1 MRLNRGKED
10 SIIIAK
16 KNIRRGNCS
25 HYKGKLTVLGLGPGD
40 ISLLNPKAN
49 RALKVSD
56 LIVCYKAYSQFLV
69 PFFSDKEIV
78 TFGMTQEA
86 KRARYSIDQA
96 KKGRKVCL
104 VSSGDP
110 GVYGMAGVV
119 YEFLRKKEQKDL
131 SIEIIPGISAFS
143 SAASLLGAPLMNDF
157 AVISLSDRLTDLK
170 IIEKKVEFAAKG
182 DFVIVLYN
190 PKSKKRV
197 IPLKRAWE
205 ILMRHKL
212 SQTPV
217 GIVRNAYRNSESIE
231 ISELKNMMCSKNIDM
246 FTTIIVGNSLT
257 YVKGKYMIT
266 SRGYDLESESKL

>member
-1 MRLNRGKED
+1 M
-10 SIIIAK
+10 
-16 KNIRRGNCS
+16 
-25 HYKGKLTVLGLGPGD
+25 
-40 ISLLNPKAN
+40 KA
-49 RALKVSD
+49 AD

-69 PFFSDKEIV
+69 PFFSDKKIV
-78 TFGMTQEA
+78 TFGMTQEV

-96 KKGRKVCL
+96 KMGRKVCL

-119 YEFLRKKEQKDL
+119 YEFLREEEQKDL

-190 PKSKKRV
+190 PKSKTRRT
-197 IPLKRAWE
+197 PFKRAWE
-205 ILMRHKL
+205 ILIKYK
-212 SQTPV
+212 SPQTPV
-217 GIVRNAYRNSESIE
+217 GIVRNAYRKGQKVE
-231 ISELKNMMCSKNIDM
+231 ITNIQNMVLSLNVDM
-246 FTTIIVGNSLT
+246 FTTIIVGNSQTNLSAA
-257 YVKGKYMIT
+257 KMIT
-266 SRGYDLESESKL
+266 PRGYHKGVRPLASQST